1 MTSQNSGNKYSSLT
15 SNIESLT
22 SNTESEFLTT
32 LKLYMWMDWTNI
44 NLCVNQ
50 NTRWSNSSHE
60 IFKPIYWEF
69 KPLHWVWC
77 FYWWKH
83 ACWALPTPT
92 GSFTTS
98 SCLFHHFSLQFQ
110 TEVSPSTRYKHLALV
125 SVVGFVQSKSK
136 ELAQNNS
143 TREF

>member
-50 NTRWSNSSHE
+50 NTR
-60 IFKPIYWEF
+60 
-69 KPLHWVWC
+69 
-77 FYWWKH
+77 
-83 ACWALPTPT
+83 
-92 GSFTTS
+92 
-98 SCLFHHFSLQFQ
+98 
-110 TEVSPSTRYKHLALV
+110 
-125 SVVGFVQSKSK
+125 
-136 ELAQNNS
+136 
-143 TREF
+143 